1 MKISSMRT
9 SRQQRNAFQQNSKLN
24 IESHGETLAVRE
36 KRALVKTASKNYRKN
51 LTNTNALK
59 LKTARYQLAGIY
71 IKEQTEYIQ
80 NQIDKIRDSV
90 EDRQSRIAWQT
101 INEVSRRKNTAK
113 AKLKAANQ
121 QERIKLWKQHFEN
134 LLGNPPK
141 ITQEPITRIISKQ
154 LDIKLGPFTQGELD
168 SVLRKIKNRK
178 AAGLDE
184 IPPEVWKT
192 RQFDDIL
199 LRHCNAVY
207 NQNPIDRWMKGCI
220 LPFPKKGDLGLAKNY
235 RGITLT
241 SIAAKIYNALLRN
254 RIEPQIDNILRKNQN
269 GFRRNRSTTSQILT
283 IRRILEGVRAKNLQA
298 TLIFVDFTK
307 AFDSIHRGQMEQI
320 LLAYSIPKETV
331 AAITILYRNT
341 KVKVR
346 SPDGDT
352 EYFDIVAG
360 VLQGDTLAPYLF
372 IICLDYVLRTSIDK
386 IKENGFELTKKRSRR
401 YPATTITDANYADD
415 IAILANTP
423 DQAETLLHS
432 LERAAASI
440 GLYVNAH
447 KTEYMCYYQTGDIST
462 LEGTPLKLVDKFTYL
477 GSSVESTEKDI
488 ETRLAKAW
496 TAINRLS
503 IIWKSDL
510 TDKMK
515 RSFFQAAVTSIL
527 LHGCTTWTLT
537 KRLEKKLDSKYTR
550 MLRAILNKS
559 WRQHP
564 TRHQLYGHLP
574 LITKTIQVRRTRHAG
589 HCWRS
594 RDELIR
600 DVLLWTPTHGRAKAG
615 RPARTYIQQLC
626 EDTGCSPEDLPRAM
640 NDREEWRERVRDIRA
655 TSAIWW
661 YHRWV

>member
-1 MKISSMRT
+1 MTGPYWTTDIRDKCVLEL
-9 SRQQRNAFQQNSKLN
+9 RNRFETLQEKTKKSPPNDEYENFVNAHLEAAAKCIPTKLKTKYRVPW
-24 IESHGETLAVRE
+24 ETLAVRE

-51 LTNTNALK
+51 TTNTNALK
-59 LKTARYQLAGIY
+59 LKTAQYKLAGIY

-80 NQIDKIRDSV
+80 NQIDKIKESV

-113 AKLKAANQ
+113 AKLKAANR

-141 ITQEPITRIISKQ
+141 ITHEPITRIISKQ
-154 LDIKLGPFTQGELD
+154 LDIKLGPFTQEKVD

-220 LPFPKKGDLGLAKNY
+220 HPFPKKGDLGLAK
-235 RGITLT
+235 GITLT

-254 RIEPQIDNILRKNQN
+254 RIEPKIDNILRKKQN

-307 AFDSIHRGQMEQI
+307 AFDSIHRGKMEQI
-320 LLAYSIPKETV
+320 LLAYGIPKETV

-346 SPDGDT
+346 SP
-352 EYFDIVAG
+352 EYLDIVAG

-401 YPATTITDANYADD
+401 YPATTITDSDSADD

-423 DQAETLLHS
+423 D
-432 LERAAASI
+432 
-440 GLYVNAH
+440 
-447 KTEYMCYYQTGDIST
+447 
-462 LEGTPLKLVDKFTYL
+462 
-477 GSSVESTEKDI
+477 
-488 ETRLAKAW
+488 
-496 TAINRLS
+496 
-503 IIWKSDL
+503 
-510 TDKMK
+510 
-515 RSFFQAAVTSIL
+515 
-527 LHGCTTWTLT
+527 
-537 KRLEKKLDSKYTR
+537 
-550 MLRAILNKS
+550 
-559 WRQHP
+559 
-564 TRHQLYGHLP
+564 
-574 LITKTIQVRRTRHAG
+574 
-589 HCWRS
+589 
-594 RDELIR
+594 
-600 DVLLWTPTHGRAKAG
+600 
-615 RPARTYIQQLC
+615 
-626 EDTGCSPEDLPRAM
+626 
-640 NDREEWRERVRDIRA
+640 
-655 TSAIWW
+655 
-661 YHRWV
+661 